1 MHNPRL
7 AARYA
12 KAIVDLSIEK
22 GQLETVY
29 ADMQWLQG
37 VCKSN
42 RDFVNLLRSPI
53 VKSDIKKK
61 IFGTVSAGRIGE
73 LTKGFVDLLITKHRE
88 NKLPEIITAFIEV
101 YKEYNNIHD
110 VTLTT
115 ATPVDD
121 NIRNAIL
128 DQIRKTTGFEKIELE
143 EKVNPALIGGLVLRM
158 GDQLIDASIAYDL
171 KTIARQFENNDFLYR
186 IR

>member
-7 AARYA
+7 ASRYA

-22 GQLETVY
+22 GQLENVY
-29 ADMQWLQG
+29 ADMRWLQG

-42 RDFVNLLRSPI
+42 HDFVNLLRSPI
-53 VKSDIKKK
+53 VKSDIKKRIVGAVSEGK
-61 IFGTVSAGRIGE
+61 ISE
-73 LTKGFVDLLITKHRE
+73 LTKAFVNLLIGKHRE
-88 NKLPEIITAFIEV
+88 SKLPEIITAFIEA
-101 YKEYNNIHD
+101 YKEHKNIHD

-121 NIRNAIL
+121 GIRNSIL
-128 DQIRKTTGFEKIELE
+128 EQIRKTTGFEKIELE
-143 EKVNPALIGGLVLRM
+143 EKVNPALIGGFVLRM